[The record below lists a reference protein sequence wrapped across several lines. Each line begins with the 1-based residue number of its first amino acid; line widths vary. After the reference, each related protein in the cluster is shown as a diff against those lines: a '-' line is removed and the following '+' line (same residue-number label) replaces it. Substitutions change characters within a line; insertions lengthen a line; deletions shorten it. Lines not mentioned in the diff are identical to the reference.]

1 MRKFKI
7 SSQAWK
13 IILMM
18 FVASMLMFFLVVF
31 DRSDEKK
38 AVIAERQELV
48 GESVMLRTGDT
59 VEIYRYHVWHK
70 EFILENGMHVTP
82 KIVIV
87 LLIRNR

>member
-1 MRKFKI
+1 MKNFKI

-18 FVASMLMFFLVVF
+18 FVVSMLMFFLVVF

-48 GESVMLRTGDT
+48 GRSVQLRTGDT
-59 VEIYRYHVWHK
+59 VKIYRYNVWHK
-70 EFILENGMHVTP
+70 KFILEDGMLATP
-82 KIVIV
+82 EMISVM
-87 LLIRNR
+87 LIRN